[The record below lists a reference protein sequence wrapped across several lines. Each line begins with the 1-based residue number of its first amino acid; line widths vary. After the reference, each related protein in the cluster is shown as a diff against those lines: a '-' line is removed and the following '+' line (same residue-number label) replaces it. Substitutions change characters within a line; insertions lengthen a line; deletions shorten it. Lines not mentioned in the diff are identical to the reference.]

1 MIFLKLLFTQFGHY
15 EFVVLPF
22 GLTNAPAT
30 FSRMMNN
37 IFLNDQDFVI
47 VFFDDILIFSKS
59 HEEHK
64 QHLDTV
70 FSLLRDHD
78 LYANPDKSQFFQS
91 EIKYLGHIVSSHGI
105 CPNPRKI
112 ETIHTWPTLRM
123 CMRYAHF

>member
-1 MIFLKLLFTQFGHY
+1 
-15 EFVVLPF
+15 
-22 GLTNAPAT
+22 
-30 FSRMMNN
+30 MNK
-37 IFLNDQDFVI
+37 IFLNHQDFVI

-64 QHLDTV
+64 QHLGIV

-91 EIKYLGHIVSSHGI
+91 EIEYLGHIVSSHGI

-112 ETIHTWPTLRM
+112 ETIHTWPTPKNVHEVRSFLGLSDFNRKFEFVLH
-123 CMRYAHF
+123 CIASHPPHT